1 MPMPTYTQLL
11 LPLLQLAADAQ
22 PHRIGEA
29 VAQLADYMGLS
40 DAERAELMPS
50 GRQLRFNYRVH
61 VANTH
66 LKKAGLLQSVER
78 GAFQI
83 TDAGLHLLKT
93 NPLSI
98 DRALL
103 MQYPSYAQQAARESL
118 PHEIDAAPL
127 EFFES
132 EQTPKELMH
141 ILYQGLQKELAD
153 ELLDAVLTSS
163 PAFFE
168 RLVLDLLVAMG
179 YGGAVKH
186 AARTLGRTGDGG
198 LDGVIREDKLGLD
211 VLYVQAKRWARGN
224 TVGRPVVQAF
234 VGSLIGAGAVRGVL
248 LTTSRFSAEAV
259 AYAASMQNYNIVLI
273 DGAALAELM
282 IEHGVGVSTEAAY
295 TIKAVNRDY
304 FDVD

>member
-11 LPLLQLAADAQ
+11 LPLLQLASDAQ

-29 VAQLADYMGLS
+29 VAQLSDYMGLS

-103 MQYPSYAQQAARESL
+103 MQYPSYAQQATRETP

-153 ELLDAVLTSS
+153 ELLDAVLAAS

-234 VGSLIGAGAVRGVL
+234 VGSLIGAGASRGVL

-259 AYAASMQNYNIVLI
+259 AYAASMQNYNIVLV

-282 IEHGVGVSTEAAY
+282 IEHGVGVSTEAIY

>member
-1 MPMPTYTQLL
+1 MAVPTYTQIL
-11 LPLLQLAADAQ
+11 LPLLTLAADGQ
-22 PHRIGEA
+22 PHRVSEA
-29 VAQLADYMGLS
+29 VERLADYMGLS
-40 DAERAELMPS
+40 DSERAELMPS
-50 GRQLRFNYRVH
+50 GRQLKFNYRVH

-83 TDAGLHLLKT
+83 TEAGLRLLNT
-93 NPLSI
+93 HPLSI

-103 MQYPSYAQQAARESL
+103 MQFPAYAQQATRDAPAL
-118 PHEIDAAPL
+118 EIDAAPL

-153 ELLDAVLTSS
+153 ELLDAVLSAS
-163 PAFFE
+163 PSFFE

-179 YGGAVKH
+179 YGGALKN
-186 AARTLGRTGDGG
+186 AAQTLGRSGDGG

-234 VGSLIGAGAVRGVL
+234 VGSLIGAGATRGVL
-248 LTTSRFSAEAV
+248 LTTSRFSQEAV
-259 AYAASMQNYNIVLI
+259 DYAARMQNYNIVLV
-273 DGAALAELM
+273 DGAALAALM
-282 IEHGVGVSTEAAY
+282 IEHSVGVSVEAAY
-295 TIKAVNRDY
+295 TIKTVNRDY
-304 FDVD
+304 FDRP